1 MKRKVFSFT
10 AIAAMCAMPIITN
23 ADDETVGQKIDKAA
37 DKVAD
42 AVTPQEVR
50 NDATQAPQLPA
61 GVKAKENDDVHDL
74 RESLVTIVNR
84 TLTKGSFDGAVSYL
98 ANQDRDRINKQLED
112 VEYEDA
118 LNQKIDTFRAA
129 FREKYGEDFE
139 LKTGML
145 DDVTFVQQ
153 GEVTDAAALRQAWP
167 LQVMG
172 ERQDA
177 TPAADRPV
185 NDDPKIENGR
195 DVATVKLAAGDMS
208 PLTLSMQYE
217 LPNYWVLD
225 VPNNVG
231 GQALIDSQQK
241 SIDKIM
247 DMKDQWPRTKEQ
259 AYRNIAYTIIKGTFP
274 GVGEGPMANTP
285 RD

>member
-10 AIAAMCAMPIITN
+10 AIAAMCAMPAIIN
-23 ADDETVGQKIDKAA
+23 AEETVGQKVDKAV

-42 AVTPQEVR
+42 AVTPDKPR
-50 NDATQAPQLPA
+50 NDAAQAPKLPE
-61 GVKAKENDDVHDL
+61 GIKTKETNDVHDV

-98 ANQDRDRINKQLED
+98 ANQDRDRINKQLND
-112 VEYEDA
+112 TDYEDA
-118 LNQKIDTFRAA
+118 LNQKIETFRAA
-129 FREKYGEDFE
+129 FKEKYGEDFE

-153 GEVTDAAALRQAWP
+153 GEITDAATARKGWP

-172 ERQDA
+172 ERENA

-185 NDDPKIENGR
+185 NDDPKLENGR
-195 DVATVKLAAGDMS
+195 DVATVKCAAGDMS
-208 PLTLSMQYE
+208 PLALSMQYE

-225 VPNNVG
+225 VPNTLNGNALVDSQQ
-231 GQALIDSQQK
+231 QAVQKLIDSK
-241 SIDKIM
+241 ND
-247 DMKDQWPRTKEQ
+247 WPRTKEQ
-259 AYRNIAYTIIKGTFP
+259 AYRNIAHTILKATFA
-274 GVGEGPMANTP
+274 GADGGEMANTP